1 MSRLMEDSASGRRSF
16 LGQLAA
22 RTAAGVG
29 ALGLAGGLFARPS
42 VLDAA
47 TPEEGAADV
56 ENWLDGLKGKQHKQL
71 VDAYAP
77 NEGWPLGFAHNFLAT
92 NTPTPATA
100 GAVLV
105 LRHFAMPIAVGH
117 SIWGRYKVGEAFKII
132 DPATKA
138 IAVKNPFLH
147 PAKGTLLSDDM
158 SIDRLLQRGTIVGA
172 CNVALTVISGML
184 AGNADVSKEAAY
196 NEWKAALIP
205 GVVILPSGVWGV
217 NRAQEKGCTYCAGG

>member
-1 MSRLMEDSASGRRSF
+1 MSRLMEDASGRRTF

-42 VLDAA
+42 TLEAA
-47 TPEEGAADV
+47 TPEGESADV
-56 ENWLDGLKGKQHKQL
+56 ENWLDGLKGKQHKQM

-77 NEGWPLGFAHNFLAT
+77 NEGWPLGFVHNFLAT
-92 NTPTPATA
+92 NPPGTA

-105 LRHFAMPIAVGH
+105 LRHFAMPIAVGG
-117 SIWGRYKVGEAFKII
+117 SIWGKYKVGEAFKIM

-147 PAKGTLLSDDM
+147 PAKGTLLADDM
-158 SIDRLLQRGTIVGA
+158 AIDRLIQRGTIVGA